1 MASEV
6 EIASMALR
14 KLGAEGITAF
24 DDGTPRSDLCR
35 DFYPDIRDATLR
47 AYPWNCALTQKL
59 LAADVAAPLFGYSYK
74 FQLPALPYCLRVL
87 KIEDEPDFNIKG
99 RYIHCDESSITIEYI
114 ARITDPGLFDS
125 LLKEAIEARLAA
137 ELAWP
142 ITRTPELIKAMWD
155 LYAAKLREARTMDG
169 MEGTV
174 ESWESNVLI
183 DVR

>member
-14 KLGAEGITAF
+14 KLGAEGITSF
-24 DDGTPRSDLCR
+24 DDGNNRANLCR
-35 DFYPDIRDATLR
+35 DFYPSIRDATLR

-74 FQLPALPYCLRVL
+74 FQLPVDPYCLRVL
-87 KIEDEPDFNIKG
+87 KVEDEPDFNIKG

-142 ITRTPELIKAMWD
+142 ITRTPELIKSMWD
-155 LYAAKLREARTMDG
+155 LYAAKLREARTMDA

-174 ESWESNVLI
+174 ESWESNALI
-183 DVR
+183 DCR

>member
-6 EIASMALR
+6 DIASMALR

-24 DDGTPRSDLCR
+24 DDGTVRANLCR
-35 DFYPDIRDATLR
+35 DFYPSIRDATLR
-47 AYPWNCALTQKL
+47 AYPWNCSLTQKT
-59 LAADVAAPLFGYSYK
+59 LAADAEAPLFGYSYK
-74 FQLPALPYCLRVL
+74 FQLPVLPYCLRVL
-87 KIEDEPDFNIKG
+87 KVEDEPDFNIKG

-155 LYAAKLREARTMDG
+155 LYAAKLREARTMDA

-174 ESWESNVLI
+174 ESWESNALI

>member
-6 EIASMALR
+6 EIASMALN

-24 DDGTPRSDLCR
+24 DDGTNRSNLCR
-35 DFYPDIRDATLR
+35 DFYPSVRDATLR
-47 AYPWNCALTQKL
+47 AYPWNCALTQKA
-59 LAADVAAPLFGYSYK
+59 LAADAEAPLFDYSYK
-74 FQLPALPYCLRVL
+74 FQLPVLPYCLRVL
-87 KIEDEPDFNIKG
+87 EIEDEPDYNVKG
-99 RYIHCDESSITIEYI
+99 RYIHCNESSITIEYI

-137 ELAWP
+137 ELAYP
-142 ITRTPELIKAMWD
+142 ITRSPELIKAMWD

-169 MEGTV
+169 MEGIT
-174 ESWESNVLI
+174 EGWESNALI